1 MRAEF
6 RETVAGLD
14 LARLKFVDESGTHLA
29 MTRLSGRA
37 TPGHRVGAAAP
48 ANHGGNHTLVAAV
61 GLAGVT
67 APWVVEG
74 AVTGDIF
81 RLWVREVLVP
91 TLQPGD
97 IVLWDN
103 LPAHQVAGIEELII
117 ARGAQ
122 LIRLSPYSPDFNPI
136 ERCWSKIKTFL
147 RQAKARTVEALIE
160 AIKQALATITGADIH
175 GWFAH
180 CGYSVH

>member
-1 MRAEF
+1 
-6 RETVAGLD
+6 
-14 LARLKFVDESGTHLA
+14 LKFVDESGANLA
-29 MTRLSGRA
+29 MTRRYGRA
-37 TPGHRVGAAAP
+37 AAGARVVDAVP
-48 ANHGGNHTLVAAV
+48 SDHGGHHTLVAAV
-61 GLAGVT
+61 GLDGVS

-74 AVTGDIF
+74 AVNGDIF
-81 RLWVREVLVP
+81 RLWVAEVLCP
-91 TLQPGD
+91 TLVEGD

-103 LPAHQVAGIEELII
+103 LPAHQVAGIAELIT

-147 RQAKARTVEALIE
+147 RQAKARTVEALLE
-160 AIKQALATITGADIH
+160 AIKQALATITEADIH

-180 CGYSVH
+180 CGYPLH

>member
-6 RETVAGLD
+6 RETVEGLD
-14 LARLKFVDESGTHLA
+14 LARLKFVDESGTNLA
-29 MTRLSGRA
+29 MTRLYGRA
-37 TPGHRVGAAAP
+37 SRGQRVVDAVP
-48 ANHGGNHTLVAAV
+48 DNHGHNHTLMAALGV
-61 GLAGVT
+61 AGVS
-67 APWVVEG
+67 APWVLEG

-81 RLWVREVLVP
+81 RLWVREVLAP

-103 LPAHQVAGIEELII
+103 LPAHKVAGIVELIT

-122 LIRLSPYSPDFNPI
+122 LIRLAPYSPDFNPI
-136 ERCWSKIKTFL
+136 ERCWSKIKTYL
-147 RQAKARTVEALIE
+147 RQAKARTVEALLE
-160 AIKQALATITGADIH
+160 AIKQALATITDADIH

-180 CGYSVH
+180 CGYPVH